1 MPVVR
6 SADATVHDMHG
17 ARFSSYASPSR
28 GTAGELCAWRLD
40 LPPGSDGVPHTV
52 SQEEVILVLGGTL
65 HVTLTNDPD
74 SRAAATKAEAGDVFV
89 VPAGATLRVGTPD
102 YDAAAAWVT
111 TRAGLQAT
119 LPDGSTLAPP
129 WAR

>member
-1 MPVVR
+1 
-6 SADATVHDMHG
+6 MHG

-52 SQEEVILVLGGTL
+52 SQEEVLLALSGTL
-65 HVTLTNDPD
+65 QVTITD
-74 SRAAATKAEAGDVFV
+74 SPGHPGARPAATEGRAGDVFV
-89 VPAGATLRVGTPD
+89 VPAGATLQVGTPD
-102 YDAAAAWVT
+102 GEAASAWVT
-111 TRAGLQAT
+111 VRAGLKAT
-119 LPDGSTLAPP
+119 LADGSVLAPP

>member
-1 MPVVR
+1 MPVVHAED
-6 SADATVHDMHG
+6 ADVHDMHG

-40 LPPGSDGVPHTV
+40 LPPGSAGVPHTV
-52 SQEEVILVLGGTL
+52 SQEEIVLVLSGTL
-65 HVTLTNDPD
+65 LVTLTDGPD
-74 SRAAATKAEAGDVFV
+74 DRAAATKGRAGDVFV
-89 VPAGATLRVGTPD
+89 VPAGAAVRVSTPD
-102 YDAAAAWVT
+102 DEGAAAWVT
-111 TRAGLQAT
+111 TRAGLEAT